1 MACSKFTLT
10 NTGSTIVTFNYRRC
24 DDSMWQYQVGLLP
37 NETKNI
43 WLINNTYSTAQ
54 SNFISLVDQGAFPP
68 PNVPPTPTP
77 TPSTTA
83 PAAVTPTPTVT
94 PTNTST
100 QTPTNTQ
107 TPTQTTTNTST
118 QTPTN
123 TSTQTPTNT
132 QTPSPTSPTR
142 TAFSVFSG
150 LTELEACSEL
160 YGSTTIYGVESI
172 FDENVQFYNSATGP
186 VTVNMQGYYEYNNL
200 VVELNSSGA
209 IVDYIL
215 CPTLTPTPTN
225 TQTPTNTATNTS
237 TPTNTPTN
245 TATNTQTPTNTATN
259 TQTPTNTATN
269 TPTPTNTPTNT
280 TTNTQTP
287 TNTTTNTPTPTN
299 TPSPTPTRSHYVYS
313 LGTGATANDACINY
327 VSSPVNIYAPASGGP
342 GPNVGEFLYTNIE
355 TTNPVP
361 NGYYSNGTFA
371 YSVTGDLGQITGS
384 VPC

>member
-43 WLINNTYSTAQ
+43 WLIDNTYSTAQ

-107 TPTQTTTNTST
+107 TP
-118 QTPTN
+118 
-123 TSTQTPTNT
+123 
-132 QTPSPTSPTR
+132 SPTSPTR

-172 FDENVQFYNSATGP
+172 FDRNLQFYNSATGP

-237 TPTNTPTN
+237 TPTN
-245 TATNTQTPTNTATN
+245 TPTNTATN